1 MKRIWAMLIA
11 VIICLSYAFSLF
23 SCAHDQ
29 KSQPPTGDGKGEHA
43 EDKQEAQSAIF
54 VPEYRDYGRG
64 TVDFADMTYERP
76 NFEEAISAFDSVT
89 DLINKN
95 EISFK
100 NQIERIEELE
110 EPYVLIS
117 TMASYANLRA
127 SQSIKDEYWNAE
139 YEYISSA
146 YPSFAQAIERT
157 FVAAA
162 SSPHAERFEKEY
174 FGEGLTQKYRDG
186 GKYTDGLV
194 ALMED
199 EADLVSR
206 YAELSHATVEIT
218 YSGSTAA
225 FDSISKMLA
234 DKYGKNSKKYKKAIE
249 ECELLYEEALE
260 EVSADILIELFKLRG
275 RIGDELGDGGYVSHA
290 YESIYHDYTAEDYLS
305 FARDIRKYILP
316 VYANLSGSVFSQY
329 DYTSASKVGTAD
341 LINGTAE
348 MLENTDE
355 ELYSVYCYMLQHGL
369 YDVSPLADDRFEG
382 AFTTYLEG
390 YSAPFLF
397 FSTEGA
403 VFDYSTLCHEFGH
416 FLDAYFN
423 YNSET
428 SLDLSEVSSQAL
440 ELMATARLEGIV
452 SEKDLQ
458 LMKISLVETALS
470 TLLFQGFYATFEHI
484 AYSIP
489 AENISRETLNA
500 AVMEAAD
507 AIGLRSDVI
516 NDISFVLIPHIFRYP
531 FYVQSYCTSAA
542 VSLEI
547 YFAELE
553 REGAG
558 FEIYKNLITRE
569 DGGLTFEEYLTE
581 AGLTSPFE
589 ADYLKDIASRLYR
602 LLAEQE

>member
-11 VIICLSYAFSLF
+11 VIICLSSAFSLF

-29 KSQPPTGDGKGEHA
+29 KSPPPTGDGKGGGA
-43 EDKQEAQSAIF
+43 EEKEEAQSAIF

-64 TVDFADMTYERP
+64 TVDFADMSYERP
-76 NFEEAISAFDSVT
+76 NFKEVISAFDSVT
-89 DLINKN
+89 DLISKN
-95 EISFK
+95 EISFEK
-100 NQIERIEELE
+100 QLEEIEELE
-110 EPYVLIS
+110 EPYTIIS
-117 TMASYANLRA
+117 TMASYASLRS

-146 YPSFAQAIERT
+146 YPSFVQAVERT

-162 SSPHAERFEKEY
+162 SSPHSERFENEY
-174 FGEGLTQKYRDG
+174 FGEGLTKKYRDG
-186 GKYTDGLV
+186 GKYTDELV

-249 ECELLYEEALE
+249 ECELLYEAALE
-260 EVSADILIELFKLRG
+260 ETSADILVELFKLRA
-275 RIGDELGDGGYVSHA
+275 RIGDELGDGGYVSYA
-290 YESIYHDYTAEDYLS
+290 YESIYHDYTAEDYLA

-316 VYANLSGSVFSQY
+316 VYTNLSSSVFSQY
-329 DYTSASKVGTAD
+329 DYTSASKLGTAE

-348 MLENTDE
+348 MLRETDE

-382 AFTTYLEG
+382 AFTTYLEL

-397 FSTEGA
+397 FSTEGT
-403 VFDYSTLCHEFGH
+403 VFDCSTLCHEFGH
-416 FLDAYFN
+416 FIDAYFN

-428 SLDLSEVSSQAL
+428 SLDLSEISSQAL
-440 ELMATARLEGIV
+440 ELMATARLDGIV
-452 SEKDLQ
+452 SEKDIQ
-458 LMKISLVETALS
+458 LMKISLVESALS
-470 TLLFQGFYATFEHI
+470 TLLFQSFYAVFEHI

-500 AVMEAAD
+500 AVIQAAN
-507 AIGLRSDVI
+507 AMGLRSDAI

-547 YFAELE
+547 YFAELKS
-553 REGAG
+553 EGAG
-558 FEIYKNLITRE
+558 FEIYKELITRE
-569 DGGLTFEEYLTE
+569 EGGLTFEEYLTE

-589 ADYLKDIASRLYR
+589 VDYLKGIANGLCR
-602 LLAEQE
+602 LLADI